1 MAKKAAKKKTTKKAK
16 EIKKEKEAKSEPK
29 TKSKRKPELKAKLIS
44 ERVLVEAS
52 DQAREL
58 YNQGRYGII
67 LDNGELQLNLIEA
80 LFLLEKG
87 KIKIMSGRKKMTAQT
102 LIKSHEEQDPNFW
115 VRYVVYRDFRN
126 RGYIISTALKFGAD
140 FRVYDR
146 GMKPGNGH
154 AKWLVFPVSED
165 KVLSWYEF
173 AAKNRVAT
181 STKKRLLIGIVDK
194 ENDVTYYEIRWMR
207 P

>member
-1 MAKKAAKKKTTKKAK
+1 MAKKTTKKK
-16 EIKKEKEAKSEPK
+16 E
-29 TKSKRKPELKAKLIS
+29 TKSKAKKAEIKAKLIS
-44 ERVLVEAS
+44 ERVIAEAS

-58 YNQGRYGII
+58 YNQGRYGKV
-67 LDNGELQLNLIEA
+67 LDSGEIQLNLIEA

-87 KIKIMSGRKKMTAQT
+87 KIKIMSGRKKVT
-102 LIKSHEEQDPNFW
+102 LQVLMKALEKQDPNFW
-115 VRYVVYRDFRN
+115 VRYVVYKDFRN
-126 RGYIISTALKFGAD
+126 RGYVISTALKFGAD

-146 GMKPGNGH
+146 GIKPGDGH
-154 AKWLVFPVSED
+154 AKWLVFPVPEE